1 MEETKEI
8 LVAAADSFSR
18 FLTSILLSGGGGWG
32 SPRGADIHNFTS
44 TTGRGGKKKT
54 HIMILL
60 YAASVNIRVRG
71 RTNETLVGEKH
82 ILTYTFCFIY
92 FLQIML

>member
-18 FLTSILLSGGGGWG
+18 FLTSILLLGAWG
-32 SPRGADIHNFTS
+32 VPEEQTS
-44 TTGRGGKKKT
+44 TTSHLQLEEGEKKN

-71 RTNETLVGEKH
+71 RTNEILVGEKH
-82 ILTYTFCFIY
+82 ILTYTYSFDLFISY
-92 FLQIML
+92 K